1 MNGRLPEGEHFLSAR
16 KQRMREKPGVA
27 RPWTAFYERC
37 ALLSQFRFYSTKEGI
52 MEKTEERKQY
62 EVPDM
67 QDRLTAIG
75 HTYFTLKTYQEWY
88 GSRTSEGDPLLC
100 TS

>member
-27 RPWTAFYERC
+27 RPWTVFNERC
-37 ALLSQFRFYSTKEGI
+37 ALLSQFRSYSPKAGT

-62 EVPDM
+62 KDWPGIHED
-67 QDRLTAIG
+67 
-75 HTYFTLKTYQEWY
+75 LK
-88 GSRTSEGDPLLC
+88 
-100 TS
+100 

>member
-1 MNGRLPEGEHFLSAR
+1 MNGRLPESEHFLSAR

-37 ALLSQFRFYSTKEGI
+37 ALLSQFRFYSPEEGT

-75 HTYFTLKTYQEWY
+75 HKGLRLWDNPNEK
-88 GSRTSEGDPLLC
+88 
-100 TS
+100 